1 MDLRE
6 MAPRSPS
13 VELGGLVLLARTIDK
28 ARAARAGTLGAY
40 KISPGMSVYLLE
52 WLGIAEAEFV
62 EAVEA
67 CPDDE
72 AVVAWT
78 RSKADPATF
87 PSINARLRERAIRD
101 PEHRKTVLPAY
112 PLLDGR
118 MDLSNWFEILDYD
131 DALSFGRPVTF
142 APRRY
147 VTYAAAD
154 GTRIGGIVAGS
165 TVRPFPGDV
174 ARLEFFIALEPA
186 DRDDALARVGPPVA
200 LADVR
205 LLAPLR
211 PHKNV
216 FCVGRN
222 YVAHTEEAARARG
235 VAVDL
240 PGAPAF
246 FTKAPTAIVGPDA
259 ELDLDPEVSL
269 KYDWEAEL
277 AVVIGRDCRDVAA
290 ADALD
295 VIFGYTCINDVTARD
310 LQKLHQQWF
319 KGKSLDASC
328 PMGPWIVD
336 VRDVR
341 DPQQLDVEFTLDGE
355 RKQFASTA
363 QMIFPVR
370 EIIASLTRGMTLE
383 PADVIATGTPEG
395 VGFARTPPEFL
406 RDGQEMIV
414 SVSGVG
420 ALRNRVRLRA
430 LAHTGA

>member
-1 MDLRE
+1 MNLQI

-13 VELGGLVLLARTIDK
+13 VEVGGLVLLARTIDK
-28 ARAARAGTLGAY
+28 ARAAIAGTLGAY
-40 KISPGMSVYLLE
+40 KLSPGMSGYLLE
-52 WLGIAEAEFV
+52 WLGIPEVKFV
-62 EAVEA
+62 EAVGA
-67 CPDDE
+67 CADDE
-72 AVVAWT
+72 AVVAWI
-78 RSKADPATF
+78 RSQADPGTF

-101 PEHRKTVLPAY
+101 PEHRKNVLPAY
-112 PLLDGR
+112 PLLEGR
-118 MDLSNWFEILDYD
+118 ADLSNWFEILDYD
-131 DALSFGRPVTF
+131 DAFSFGRPVTF

-147 VTYAAAD
+147 VTYAAPD

-165 TVRPFPGDV
+165 TVRPFSNDV
-174 ARLEFFIALEPA
+174 ARLECFIALEPA
-186 DRDDALARVGPPVA
+186 GRDDALSRVGPPVP

-222 YVAHTEEAARARG
+222 YVAHAEEAARARG
-235 VAVDL
+235 VAIDL
-240 PGAPAF
+240 PKAPAF
-246 FTKAPTAIVGPDA
+246 FTKAPTAIVDPDA
-259 ELDLDPEVSL
+259 ELDLDPGVSER
-269 KYDWEAEL
+269 YDWEAEL
-277 AVVIGRDCRDVAA
+277 AVVIGRGCRDVAA
-290 ADALD
+290 ANALD

-310 LQKLHQQWF
+310 LQQLHQQWF

-336 VRDVR
+336 ARDVP
-341 DPQQLDVEFTLDGE
+341 DPQHLDIELTLDGE

-383 PADVIATGTPEG
+383 PGDVIATGTPEG

-406 RDGQEMIV
+406 RDGQAMIV

-420 ALRNRVRLRA
+420 ALHNRVRLRA
-430 LAHTGA
+430 LADIGA